1 MPCSWQQWT
10 NQNQFHTLIL
20 NVLYSEKC
28 SCNGK
33 KRDIYSSLL
42 DRGADGELFVEG
54 WCIHTST
61 PTSCHMEWHERSD
74 LSLDVAAMFTHG
86 GSCCSNTWFY
96 CDNIMVFQGQC
107 SHWNEIFY
115 VGKEKKPSTIG
126 QPHRQWR
133 MWIQSCLSRPL
144 MSVWLFFNAFTPAIF
159 FSPFTI
165 HEQRDSW
172 SLSTPHPHPSPVWSL
187 HPPPKPMLTP
197 LHCFPLP
204 ASRLC
209 SSLPLSSVSPS
220 FLVAVSLW

>member
-1 MPCSWQQWT
+1 MCFIVRS
-10 NQNQFHTLIL
+10 
-20 NVLYSEKC
+20 VLVME
-28 SCNGK
+28 K
-33 KRDIYSSLL
+33 KRDIHSSLL

-115 VGKEKKPSTIG
+115 VGKKASTIG

-144 MSVWLFFNAFTPAIF
+144 MSMWLFFNAFTPAIF
-159 FSPFTI
+159 SLHLQYVNKGTPGLYPTLAPTPPLSDHFILHPNPCWLLCTI
-165 HEQRDSW
+165 S
-172 SLSTPHPHPSPVWSL
+172 PSP
-187 HPPPKPMLTP
+187 P
-197 LHCFPLP
+197 LAYVLP
-204 ASRLC
+204 
-209 SSLPLSSVSPS
+209 SPS
-220 FLVAVSLW
+220 PACPLVFW